1 LLQDIRCERL
11 TSDFLAQRQAWIR
24 ALEPLTENDRVDED
38 AALPSAAATTQN
50 SQSSDDARFRSLP
63 TRLRQNSLLREAD
76 LKVGFEIDL
85 ATVTQLTALGYP
97 VARCER
103 AVRATRNAGMDEALD
118 WLFNNADDSVEDLE
132 AAGALSTSSAGAGAV
147 VPQEPPRMSR
157 AVRDL
162 LSGIATLHRGITLS
176 PATTNLT
183 REVFTIFMSRKLP
196 SDVCW
201 LIFSY
206 SASAHDIRAI
216 LLDRTFVA
224 TGEEYNYYGHYSTLP
239 TLRTQA
245 DCVTAAFLRY
255 ASHFLHIRQARIA
268 GANTAQ

>member
-24 ALEPLTENDRVDED
+24 ALEPLTEDDRVDED
-38 AALPSAAATTQN
+38 AALSSTAATQN
-50 SQSSDDARFRSLP
+50 SQSSSDARFRSLP
-63 TRLRQNSLLREAD
+63 TRLRLYSLREAD
-76 LKVGFEIDL
+76 LEVGFEIDL
-85 ATVTQLTALGYP
+85 ATVTQLAALGYP

-103 AVRATRNAGMDEALD
+103 AVRATRNAGVDEALD
-118 WLFNNADDSVEDLE
+118 WLFNHGEDAFEHLDALPAPIVGAE
-132 AAGALSTSSAGAGAV
+132 AEAEA
-147 VPQEPPRMSR
+147 PQQPQPLPHMSR

-216 LLDRTFVA
+216 LLDKTFVA

-239 TLRTQA
+239 TLRSQA

-255 ASHFLHIRQARIA
+255 ASHFLHIRHARIA